1 MGTTEELTVYFDTVA
16 NDPALAM
23 LADRSHRLDRTFET
37 VEDVTRASGYNL
49 EALVVFIATDFA
61 SGHRT
66 SVNLNDGDR
75 VPY

>member
-1 MGTTEELTVYFDTVA
+1 MGTAEEVTVHFDAVA

-37 VEDVTRASGYNL
+37 VEDVTRAGGYNL
-49 EALVVFIATDFA
+49 EALVVFIATNFA

-66 SVNLNDGDR
+66 SLNLNDGDR
-75 VPY
+75 VPF